1 MSRVTVHDSTR
12 SPPWAEGNG
21 ATVRVTSSSRARH
34 IVVAKTRSR
43 AESRAESH
51 AKRAVFTLRAI
62 DMNAEECERCLR
74 AIRAH
79 RPDMKQFLE
88 PELEIEIEELF
99 DRLLKIAR
107 KLRDELTSGS
117 GVIRLDLGPGAED
130 QEPPNLSLQDVDGDG
145 RDDVSFD
152 VEVEQSATLRELHW

>member
-88 PELEIEIEELF
+88 PELEIDYARAHFFPSKPREIRRGESTLAQHC
-99 DRLLKIAR
+99 LLYTSPSP
-107 KLRDELTSGS
+107 RD
-117 GVIRLDLGPGAED
+117 
-130 QEPPNLSLQDVDGDG
+130 
-145 RDDVSFD
+145 
-152 VEVEQSATLRELHW
+152 